1 MEAGGKLAVVSVKPF
16 LRKII
21 NKNMSL
27 GKGNAMEA
35 SKRNRRGDS
44 RQVKLRGDVIRK
56 RFERGGHKLQSVE
69 SYSEFFA
76 RVDARSEIL
85 ESRDWLSNK
94 DDVSFV

>member
-1 MEAGGKLAVVSVKPF
+1 MVSVKPF